1 MDELRNLYKSNEKFR
16 TYVDKYAKN
25 FGIESDKAL
34 SHKIIKIYAEEI
46 KRGRE
51 DV

>member
-1 MDELRNLYKSNEKFR
+1 MEELRNLYKSNEKFR
-16 TYVDKYAKN
+16 TYVDKYASN

-46 KRGRE
+46 KCGNKE
-51 DV
+51 V